1 RSPNYLGLAEFS
13 EPQIVR
19 RALGSGFGVRGSG
32 FGVRHYREAM
42 DVLLLGT
49 GASDGVPNAW
59 CTCPT
64 CAEARTSGAIR
75 TNNAAL
81 VDDRLLLDCGPEAP
95 RQAQRAGR
103 DLCGVRTVLVTHAH
117 DDHLDP
123 SFLMHRGWV
132 NERPLQVIGPAP
144 AIARCVDWLAPD
156 QQGVTLS
163 TVTAGDEF
171 TVDGYRVL
179 VLPATHHALGE
190 AVLYAVDRDGR
201 RLLYATDTGPWKPRA
216 LELLAGW
223 RFDLVLLE
231 QTFGDAVPPG
241 EGHHTF
247 ASFGAAVDD
256 LRRIGAVDAGTRLL
270 GIHLSHSNP
279 PLDELTRRMAELG
292 AEVHPDLTLLKI

>member
-1 RSPNYLGLAEFS
+1 
-13 EPQIVR
+13 
-19 RALGSGFGVRGSG
+19 
-32 FGVRHYREAM
+32 M

-75 TNNAAL
+75 TNTSVL
-81 VDDRLLLDCGPEAP
+81 VDDVLLLDCGPEAP

-103 DLCGVRTVLVTHAH
+103 DLCGVRTVLITHAH

-132 NERPLQVIGPAP
+132 NERPLQMVGPAP
-144 AIARCVDWLAPD
+144 AIARCVDWLAPE
-156 QQGVTLS
+156 QLVVTLT
-163 TVTAGDEF
+163 TVTAGDGL

-179 VLPATHHALGE
+179 VLPATHHARGE
-190 AVLYAVDRDGR
+190 AVLYAVEHEGR
-201 RLLYATDTGPWKPRA
+201 RLLYATDTGPWQPRA

-231 QTFGDAVPPG
+231 QTFGDAVPPMT
-241 EGHHTF
+241 GHHTF
-247 ASFGAAVDD
+247 TSFGAAVDD
-256 LRRIGAVDAGTRLL
+256 LRGIGAVDAATRVI
-270 GIHLSHSNP
+270 GVHLSHSNP
-279 PLDELTRRMAELG
+279 LLAELTARMAG
-292 AEVHPDLTLLKI
+292 MDAEVHPDLTLLQV